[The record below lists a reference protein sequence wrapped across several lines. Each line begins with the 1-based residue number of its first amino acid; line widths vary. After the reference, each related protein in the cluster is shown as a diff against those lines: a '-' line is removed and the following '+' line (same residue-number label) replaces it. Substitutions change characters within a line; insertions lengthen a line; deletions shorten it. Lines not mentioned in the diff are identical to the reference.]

1 MTDRVARPIA
11 APLPPGF
18 ERPGRS
24 RGLVDVFGQRYLLR
38 LIVRKEL
45 RVRYQAS
52 FLGLAWSYVK
62 PGVQF
67 VVFFFVMG
75 NFLGMRGMLP
85 PFAVYLFSGI
95 VIINLFSEIL
105 GNATRSV
112 VANGALVNKIYLPR
126 QMFPV
131 SSVLVAL
138 VHFVPQLVVLLI
150 GALVAGWRPGP
161 VELAAALLA
170 VMIVLCLALG
180 LGLAFGAI
188 NVAYRDIENIVD
200 LILMVAIWF
209 SPVLYP
215 IATVRDTFGADS
227 VLMRIYENNPLT
239 IAVEL
244 FHRAFWWPAADAAAR
259 EGAIVDHV
267 MNRGLIALAVC
278 AVLLVIGDR
287 VFRKM
292 SRNFAQEL

>member
-1 MTDRVARPIA
+1 MPRGPVAA
-11 APLPPGF
+11 LPPGF
-18 ERPGRS
+18 EAPGRS
-24 RGLVDVFGQRYLLR
+24 RGLVDIFSHRYLLS
-38 LIVRKEL
+38 LLVRKEL

-75 NFLGMRGMLP
+75 TFLQMRAMLP

-112 VANGALVNKIYLPR
+112 VQNGALVNKIYLPR
-126 QMFPV
+126 QLFPV

-138 VHFVPQLVVLLI
+138 VHFIPQMVVLLI
-150 GALVAGWRPGP
+150 GAIIAGWRPGWG
-161 VELAAALLA
+161 ELAAALLGIA
-170 VMIVLCLALG
+170 IVLAFALG
-180 LGLAFGAI
+180 LGLLFGSI

-215 IATVRDTFGADS
+215 LQTVRDALGEGSFLLT
-227 VLMRIYENNPLT
+227 LYEANPLT

-244 FHRAFWWPAADAAAR
+244 FHRAFWWPATTAEYQA
-259 EGAIVDHV
+259 GALVDSV
-267 MNRGLIALAVC
+267 MVRGVFALVFALV
-278 AVLLVIGDR
+278 VLVIGDR
-287 VFRKM
+287 VFNRL

>member
-1 MTDRVARPIA
+1 MAERPTSTL

-18 ERPGRS
+18 ERPGQG
-24 RGLVDVFGQRYLLR
+24 RGLVDVLGQRYLLR

-95 VIINLFSEIL
+95 VIINLFSEVL

-131 SSVLVAL
+131 SSVQVAL
-138 VHFVPQLVVLLI
+138 VHFVPQLVVLMI
-150 GALVAGWRPGP
+150 GAIVAGWRPGLT
-161 VELAAALLA
+161 ELAAAVLGVL
-170 VMIVLCLALG
+170 IVLTLALG

-215 IATVRDTFGADS
+215 ISTVRDTFGADS
-227 VLMRIYENNPLT
+227 VMMTIYANNPLT

-244 FHRAFWWPAADAAAR
+244 FHRAFWWPASDELAR
-259 EGAIVDHV
+259 ENGIFPHV
-267 MNRGLIALAVC
+267 MDRGLIALVACGV
-278 AVLLVIGDR
+278 VLFVGDR
-287 VFRKM
+287 IFRRM

>member
-1 MTDRVARPIA
+1 MSD
-11 APLPPGF
+11 APATALPAGMVKPGQ
-18 ERPGRS
+18 G
-24 RGLVDVFGQRYLLR
+24 RGLVDVFRHGYLLK
-38 LIVRKEL
+38 LLVRKEL

-67 VVFFFVMG
+67 VVFYFVMG
-75 NFLGMRGMLP
+75 NFLELARTIP

-95 VIINLFSEIL
+95 VVINLFSEIL

-112 VANGALVNKIYLPR
+112 IQNGALVNKIFLPR
-126 QMFPV
+126 QLFPA

-138 VHFVPQLVVLLI
+138 VHFVPQLIVLMI
-150 GALVAGWRPGP
+150 GAGIVGWRPGP
-161 VELAAALLA
+161 NEVAAALLGSA
-170 VMIVLCLALG
+170 IVLVLALG
-180 LGLAFGAI
+180 LGLIFGAV

-200 LILMVAIWF
+200 LILMVAVWF

-215 IATVRDTFGADS
+215 MERVRTVFGADS
-227 VLMRIYENNPLT
+227 VMLTIYEANPLT

-244 FHRAFWWPAADAAAR
+244 FHRAFWWPVTTPELQATAL
-259 EGAIVDHV
+259 VDSV
-267 MNRGLIALAVC
+267 MVRGVLALGLSI
-278 AVLLVIGDR
+278 VLLVIGDR
-287 VFRKM
+287 VFKRL